1 MIRIILFILLTFF
14 AYADAFEQK
23 ALAGSERI
31 AAVVNEDAIT
41 ITDVNDR
48 LRLVIASA
56 GLPNSNEIREKLKP
70 QVMGALIEESLKFQE
85 AHRLGIAVEQEEINK
100 AFESVAAQ
108 NNIPADKF
116 AAMLTKGGVS
126 SDALKKQLESQIAW
140 SKVVQQLLR
149 PQVEVTDADIDN
161 FLSRLQGTKGKKE
174 FLLAEIFLPVEVPSE
189 EANAQQLANKLVD
202 QIKTGKAPFFK
213 LAQQFSKSAGSAQGG
228 DMGWIQE
235 GQLPP
240 ELEQE
245 LAGVEK
251 SQITGAIRS
260 MTGYHILF
268 LRDLRIISDETMP
281 AREEVVTKIGTE
293 RLDRLQRRHLLDLK
307 AAAFI
312 ENRAGS

>member
-1 MIRIILFILLTFF
+1 MIRIILFVLLAFF
-14 AYADAFEQK
+14 ACVGAFEQK

-85 AHRLGIAVEQEEINK
+85 ARRLGIAVEQEEISK

-108 NNIPADKF
+108 NNIPAEKF
-116 AAMLTKGGVS
+116 TAMLTKGGVS
-126 SDALKKQLESQIAW
+126 TDALKKQLESQIAW

-149 PQVEVTDADIDN
+149 PQVEVTDADVDN
-161 FLSRLQGTKGKKE
+161 FLARLQGTKGKKE
-174 FLLAEIFLPVEVPSE
+174 FLLAEIFLPVENPGE
-189 EANAQQLANKLVD
+189 EGNAQQLANKLVD

-240 ELEQE
+240 ELEQR

-268 LRDLRIISDETMP
+268 LRDLRTITDETMP